1 MNGVQL
7 ELLTSQEF
15 VAAGFTAAIIPL
27 GACESHGDH
36 MPMGT
41 DGLASHALAVRIAE
55 QLEHTVVLPPNY
67 LGMSGHYRHQPM
79 ALSLSADTQ
88 TRVIA
93 DVLES
98 LHHWGIHRVLLLNGH
113 DGNIPPIEIAARNTK
128 IAHPEMSIATMDWW
142 VVTNQRIPADTF
154 DVWEGW
160 GHAGEA
166 ETSLGIALF
175 PDLMQMEH
183 ARGQVPTTDPSVR
196 EFWLFEELTSYGA
209 SGAPTHAT
217 EAKGTAIVNTVVDY
231 MVPYM
236 RRFEDHGLSY
246 NPQDEPPVQS

>member
-15 VAAGFTAAIIPL
+15 VAAEFTAAIIPL

-41 DGLASHALAVRIAE
+41 DGLTAHALAVRIAE
-55 QLEHTVVLPPNY
+55 QLMHTVVLPPSY

-98 LHHWGIHRVLLLNGH
+98 LHHWGIHRVLLLNAH
-113 DGNIPPIEIAARNTK
+113 DGNIPPSEVAARTTK
-128 IAHPEMSIATMDWW
+128 PECSRRNAWY
-142 VVTNQRIPADTF
+142 V
-154 DVWEGW
+154 
-160 GHAGEA
+160 
-166 ETSLGIALF
+166 SLGFPSGSTRPHSRQPLAL
-175 PDLMQMEH
+175 
-183 ARGQVPTTDPSVR
+183 VPT
-196 EFWLFEELTSYGA
+196 
-209 SGAPTHAT
+209 
-217 EAKGTAIVNTVVDY
+217 
-231 MVPYM
+231 
-236 RRFEDHGLSY
+236 
-246 NPQDEPPVQS
+246 